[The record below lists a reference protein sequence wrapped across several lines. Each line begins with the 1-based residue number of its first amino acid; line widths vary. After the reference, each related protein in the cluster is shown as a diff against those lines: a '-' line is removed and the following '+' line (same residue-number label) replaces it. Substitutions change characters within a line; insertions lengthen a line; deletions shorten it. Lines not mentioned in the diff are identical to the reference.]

1 MIDVIRRL
9 DADTLLAQE
18 IYQFRYKVFVEHA
31 GWPLD
36 CKPPLERDQFDT
48 EAAVHLVCRAAN
60 GRIAGL
66 LRLLPTTE
74 PYMIES
80 LWADLLGPYP
90 CPRAPHIWEVTRL
103 GTDPALS
110 LRERGQTVAELVAA
124 CLEFGLDQGITQML
138 AVMTPDHARKVVT
151 GMGWSYERCGP
162 VRALGTSHVIAMR
175 LRLSHNALTQVRQ
188 RTRIS
193 HRLCH
198 DAGLARFPH
207 APHPFRTTKEAS

>member
-1 MIDVIRRL
+1 MIDVIRQL

-18 IYQFRYKVFVEHA
+18 IYQFRYQVFVEHA

-48 EAAVHLVCRAAN
+48 ERAVHLVCRAAN

-66 LRLLPTTE
+66 LRLLPTTG

-80 LWADLLGPYP
+80 LWSDLLGPYP
-90 CPRAPHIWEVTRL
+90 CPRSPQIWEVTRL
-103 GTDPALS
+103 GTDPALG
-110 LRERGQTVAELVAA
+110 LRERGQTVAELVAG
-124 CLEFGLDQGITQML
+124 CLEFGLDHGITQML
-138 AVMTPDHARKVVT
+138 AVMTPDHARKVVS

-175 LRLSHNALTQVRQ
+175 LRLSPEALTQVRQ
-188 RTRIS
+188 RTRIP
-193 HRLCH
+193 HRLCI
-198 DAGLARFPH
+198 DAGLTRSPPALHLFGS
-207 APHPFRTTKEAS
+207 TKEAS